1 MWHRV
6 CNIKSNNG
14 ALGENMAKTR
24 LLATRRL
31 VAKDVPVDD
40 EPKWRAQAKKIG
52 VTYRFRGRGSRI
64 DAAEAALKDGS
75 WRNFL
80 GDDHPIAAHKDES
93 LSMFHKAHIR
103 QYLYNTFR
111 QDLPLKYSNRMSI
124 YTR

>member
-1 MWHRV
+1 
-6 CNIKSNNG
+6 
-14 ALGENMAKTR
+14 MAKTR

-31 VAKDVPVDD
+31 VAKDVPIAD
-40 EPKWRAQAKKIG
+40 EPKWRAQAKQIG

-64 DAAEAALKDGS
+64 DAAESALKDGS

-80 GDDHPIAAHKDES
+80 GDDHPIAVHKDES
-93 LSMFHKAHIR
+93 LSMFHKEHIR

>member
-31 VAKDVPVDD
+31 VAKDVPIAD
-40 EPKWRAQAKKIG
+40 EPKWRAQAKQIG
-52 VTYRFRGRGSRI
+52 VTYRFRGRGSRLG
-64 DAAEAALKDGS
+64 AAEEALKDGY
-75 WRNFL
+75 WRTFL
-80 GDDHPIAAHKDES
+80 GENHPIVSVKDKD
-93 LSMFHKAHIR
+93 LSMFHKEKIK
-103 QYLYNTFR
+103 QYLFNSFR
-111 QDLPLKYSNRMSI
+111 QDLPLQYSNRMSI